1 MGLII
6 VVKFIQ
12 HELHRIAQMD
22 TKLNGISMHTEL
34 DHLGKVAWSTATAMK
49 RKTFPIYI
57 CI

>member
-12 HELHRIAQMD
+12 HELHRIVQMD
-22 TKLNGISMHTEL
+22 TQLNGSMHTEL

-49 RKTFPIYI
+49 GRRSQYI